1 MAHGGA
7 DGGDGWHNTLE
18 GGRKWPELLHMAE
31 KHIIFFF
38 FFFFKKRKKKKKR
51 RKIGRRGGGD

>member
-38 FFFFKKRKKKKKR
+38 LKKKKKEEEEEEEKNR
-51 RKIGRRGGGD
+51 